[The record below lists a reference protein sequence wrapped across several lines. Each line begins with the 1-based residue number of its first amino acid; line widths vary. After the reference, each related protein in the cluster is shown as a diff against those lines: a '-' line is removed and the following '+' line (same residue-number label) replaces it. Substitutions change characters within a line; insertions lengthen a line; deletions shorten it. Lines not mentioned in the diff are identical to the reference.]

1 VSDRSASA
9 GLDDPEVA
17 AFRAELRAWLADH
30 APADPTPLH
39 GEARAVYGAAWHRA
53 LYRGGW
59 MGLSWP
65 EAYGGRGLPALYEA
79 VLNDEIGRAG
89 APAAPHVGFLGRALL
104 HYGTEEQKL
113 RYLPSLL
120 SGDEVWCQGF
130 SEPGAG
136 SDLAALSTRAVL
148 QNDRYVVNGQKIWTS
163 DAAWADWCLLLVRTD
178 LEVPKHRGIS
188 ALVVDMATPGIEVRP
203 IVQINGD
210 TEFNEVFFT
219 DVAVPV
225 VNVVG
230 SPGDGW
236 SIAMTTVGY
245 ERGPADVGFSSR
257 YARLL
262 NELVAHARSNEVDE
276 QQRLALARAHVQVEV
291 LRAHVAR
298 SLTARDDGSPPGPEG
313 SIDKLLSTR
322 TEQLLH
328 RTALDLFGAGAL
340 TGEVADVLSAYFY
353 SRAASIAGG
362 TSQIQR
368 TIVAE
373 RLLGMPRGR

>member
-1 VSDRSASA
+1 VTG
-9 GLDDPEVA
+9 GLDDPRLAE
-17 AFRAELRAWLADH
+17 FRNELRAWLAEH
-30 APADPTPLH
+30 APREPVPLH
-39 GEARAVYGAAWHRA
+39 GEERARYGAVWHRS
-53 LYRGGW
+53 LHQGGW

-65 EAYGGRGLPALYEA
+65 EAYGGRGFPAVYEA

-104 HYGTEEQKL
+104 HHGTEGQ
-113 RYLPSLL
+113 RRRFLPSLL
-120 SGDEVWCQGF
+120 SGEEVWCQGF

-148 QNDRYVVNGQKIWTS
+148 LGDHYLVNGQKIWTS

-178 LEVPKHRGIS
+178 PDAPKHRGIS

-225 VNVVG
+225 DAVVG
-230 SPGDGW
+230 APGDGW
-236 SIAMTTVGY
+236 RIAMTTVGY

-262 NELVAHARSNEVDE
+262 AELVALARANGVDE

-291 LRAHVAR
+291 LRAHVNR
-298 SLTARDDGSPPGPEG
+298 SLARRDDGAVPGPEG
-313 SIDKLLSTR
+313 SVDKLLSTR

-328 RTALDLFGAGAL
+328 HTAMDLFGAAPL
-340 TGEVADVLSAYFY
+340 TGDGAEVLSAYLY

-373 RLLGMPRGR
+373 RLMGMPRSG